1 MNRGLIATQEELSQI
16 SKRLGRKPF
25 DRVYDL
31 LCNRCNLILESAP
44 ITEMMW
50 RSAYEQGR
58 WGAATAAVGSIQ
70 GRIFDLII
78 AHKIERNLAYRDRAI
93 EEFKN
98 LLAFS
103 SWVDPSH
110 SDLSAN
116 LCTGEASATAAI
128 ALDLLADELTEA
140 DINRCKRTILQKG
153 LIPYLQAV
161 DSDAF
166 WYSCYHNW
174 NAVINCGVGLA
185 GLLLEDEYDE
195 GKVVLDRVN
204 KGLKN
209 FFNALGREGGWD
221 EGLGYWGYA
230 MRYVLLFAEGMR
242 RIRADTRIFEQRG
255 MDTTALFPIYFSPN
269 GIAVSFGDRP
279 TSTAW
284 GAFYLF
290 AKHYNLKEV
299 TWWLD
304 QYAFRRAVSAGGHSD
319 IGLALLFRPVNHR
332 YSPKPNLEPL
342 KVYHE
347 IGWAAMADQWPN
359 PQLFVALKT
368 GDLSAHHAQL
378 DMNSIQVV
386 LNNEIIIAEP
396 GSPDFSH
403 RYLSP
408 EGRYGFY
415 EVRSASHN
423 TITIGERE
431 QRIDSAGSII
441 QAENAKRY
449 RWVVG
454 HAGAALGENV
464 RFYRHIVMP
473 IFPKKSS
480 TKMLIVLDEI
490 HNAISEEIT
499 ATWHSRGNIKLNKNG
514 RSGTI
519 HGQRSP
525 LRFATAG
532 SCQIDVKLEQRELS
546 SHRPDNVIV
555 ISTPAVNH
563 ALLAT
568 VFATHPVGRIALR
581 QNENELE
588 LQTTD
593 LTLRWAYQHPY
604 IKLEKVSFN
613 R

>member
-1 MNRGLIATQEELSQI
+1 
-16 SKRLGRKPF
+16 
-25 DRVYDL
+25 
-31 LCNRCNLILESAP
+31 
-44 ITEMMW
+44 MW

-93 EEFKN
+93 EELKN
-98 LLAFS
+98 LLTFS
-103 SWVDPSH
+103 RWVDPSH
-110 SDLSAN
+110 SDLPAD

-128 ALDLLADELTEA
+128 ALDLLADELTEV
-140 DINRCKRTILQKG
+140 DINRCKHTILQKG

-161 DSDAF
+161 NSDVF

-174 NAVINCGVGLA
+174 NAVTNCGVGLA
-185 GLLLEDEYDE
+185 GLLLENEYDE
-195 GKVVLDRVN
+195 GTAVLDKAN
-204 KGLKN
+204 EGLKD

-230 MRYVLLFAEGMR
+230 MRYVLLFAEAMR
-242 RIRADTRIFEQRG
+242 RIRSDMRIFEQRG

-269 GIAVSFGDRP
+269 GIPVSFGDRP
-279 TSTAW
+279 TSTTW
-284 GAFYLF
+284 GVFYLF
-290 AKHYNLKEV
+290 AKYYNLKEV

-319 IGLALLFRPVNHR
+319 TGLALLFRPTKHR

-347 IGWAAMADQWPN
+347 IGWAAMADQWPK
-359 PQLFVALKT
+359 PHLFVALKT

-396 GSPDFSH
+396 GSPNFSH

-415 EVRSASHN
+415 EVQAASHN
-423 TITIGERE
+423 TITIGNRG

-441 QAENAKRY
+441 QAQNNKRY

-454 HAGAALGENV
+454 HAGAALGGNV
-464 RFYRHIVMP
+464 RFYRHLVMP
-473 IFPKKSS
+473 IFPKKSNS
-480 TKMLIVLDEI
+480 KMLIVLDEI
-490 HNAISEEIT
+490 HNALSEEIT

-519 HGQRSP
+519 FGQTHS
-525 LRFATAG
+525 LYFATIS
-532 SCQIDVKLEQRELS
+532 SCQTEVKLERRELS
-546 SHRPDNVIV
+546 SHQPDNVIV
-555 ISTPAVNH
+555 VYTPAVNH

-568 VFATHPVGRIALR
+568 VFATRPVGRIKLAR
-581 QNENELE
+581 DENIVE
-588 LQTTD
+588 LQAAG
-593 LTLRWAYQHPY
+593 LTFTWINQHPY